1 MDTKGKIL
9 IGIYLILI
17 GAVIYF
23 TYPIIHTRYFNNEED
38 EKNDVIQNDDEF
50 DLDTD
55 DEDDITD
62 DAENSEP
69 AEATEE
75 DMDSISADDD
85 VLLNIDSEDCDEG
98 CDQFEEEEDRQYC
111 REYCGF
117 TTSEESTSSSDKDC
131 DSLSDLEKDYCY
143 KNKAISEK
151 NFELCKKITD
161 KKLQES
167 CKNRVTEDLI
177 NGSEFVE

>member
-1 MDTKGKIL
+1 MKLKIL
-9 IGIYLILI
+9 IAIYVILI
-17 GAVIYF
+17 GVIVYF
-23 TYPIIHTRYFNNEED
+23 TYPIISARYFGDEEESKED
-38 EKNDVIQNDDEF
+38 SIQNDNEESN
-50 DLDTD
+50 LD
-55 DEDDITD
+55 DENTSDET
-62 DAENSEP
+62 ESSEP

-75 DMDSISADDD
+75 DMDDISADDD
-85 VLLNIDSEDCDEG
+85 VLLNIDAEDCDEG

-111 REYCGF
+111 RQYCGF
-117 TTSEESTSSSDKDC
+117 TTSEESASSDKDC